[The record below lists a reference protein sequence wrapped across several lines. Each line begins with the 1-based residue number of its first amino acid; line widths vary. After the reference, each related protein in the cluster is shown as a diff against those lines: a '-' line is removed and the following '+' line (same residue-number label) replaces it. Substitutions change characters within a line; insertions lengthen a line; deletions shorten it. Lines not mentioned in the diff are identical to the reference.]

1 MSHGIDLV
9 HWFMDDHAPVS
20 VLAHGGIFAWKD
32 GRENPDTFHTLL
44 EYASGFLVSYSTSFG
59 NDAPSFIRFMG
70 KKATLMNF
78 GTEGT
83 PRWLLVEEKGNFEDD
98 PTVVRN
104 ETWLSLREMEGR
116 ARRIRSTKIFR
127 T

>member
-44 EYASGFLVSYSTSFG
+44 EYPPGFLSAIPPVW
-59 NDAPSFIRFMG
+59 
-70 KKATLMNF
+70 K
-78 GTEGT
+78 
-83 PRWLLVEEKGNFEDD
+83 
-98 PTVVRN
+98 
-104 ETWLSLREMEGR
+104 
-116 ARRIRSTKIFR
+116 
-127 T
+127 